1 MEHEDSEFI
10 RLPGL
15 FRRWEI
21 EQVIDVGA
29 DFHFEEAGTCCD
41 GTPLVAV
48 YRRDARL
55 TTTAIRLGGRREEP
69 RRPLRGGETPLR
81 WTRAAR
87 PGER

>member
-1 MEHEDSEFI
+1 MSADEQHAAVEERESEFI

-48 YRRDARL
+48 YRRDRPADQDG
-55 TTTAIRLGGRREEP
+55 TAAVP
-69 RRPLRGGETPLR
+69 AP
-81 WTRAAR
+81 
-87 PGER
+87 